1 MRGKIVRMKN
11 NARKYRL
18 LAWKKMSTHVEEQ
31 ALEKKIVNMDVHI
44 YELKTDF
51 QFMIDRVKMK
61 VCQLNLQLAPSL
73 PCVPVPIKKKSMGT
87 QANSKSATRLLK

>member
-31 ALEKKIVNMDVHI
+31 SFGEENCEYGRTYI
-44 YELKTDF
+44 
-51 QFMIDRVKMK
+51 
-61 VCQLNLQLAPSL
+61 
-73 PCVPVPIKKKSMGT
+73 
-87 QANSKSATRLLK
+87 